1 MVRIQTYLH
10 HPTYGQARSLPDAV
24 KAVKGRHSSGAPA
37 VNASLA
43 PTSAIVDNAKPEYQ
57 SAGFGCPI
65 AKAVFKVLAYTL
77 CTLFVLFS
85 SLVVYNM
92 VTMQ

>member
-1 MVRIQTYLH
+1 MVRIQTYFY

-43 PTSAIVDNAKPEYQ
+43 QLEQ
-57 SAGFGCPI
+57 
-65 AKAVFKVLAYTL
+65 
-77 CTLFVLFS
+77 
-85 SLVVYNM
+85 
-92 VTMQ
+92 